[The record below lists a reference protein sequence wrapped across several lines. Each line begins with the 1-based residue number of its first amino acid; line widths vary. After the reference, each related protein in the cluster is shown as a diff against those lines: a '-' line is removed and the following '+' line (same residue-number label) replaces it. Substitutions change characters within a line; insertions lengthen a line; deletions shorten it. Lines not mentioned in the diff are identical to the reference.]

1 MIYARRY
8 FLRLTT
14 GAVLTAICGI
24 ATAQARSAHVI
35 VGYLRRGATDMIVGW
50 VRQWLAARRDHPLVV
65 EGQMNAQNDIAAG
78 LGRSPHLVFS
88 STQTP
93 VIDILRSWAHQKPA
107 DERIN
112 S

>member
-24 ATAQARSAHVI
+24 ATAQSRSAHFI
-35 VGYLRRGATDMIVGW
+35 VGYLRHGATNTIVGW
-50 VRQWLAARRDHPLVV
+50 VRQWLAERRDRPLVV
-65 EGQMNAQNDIAAG
+65 EGQMKAQ
-78 LGRSPHLVFS
+78 PTH

-93 VIDILRSWAHQKPA
+93 VIDILRSWAHQKPL
-107 DERIN
+107 DDTIN